1 MNKYKIRATKFTFM
15 DAIVEAK
22 DEDEARA
29 MYNSDNVEWV
39 EVGTDIDDWEFY
51 DEQVYEVEDM
61 K

>member
-39 EVGTDIDDWEFY
+39 EVGSDIDWEFHDGLV
-51 DEQVYEVEDM
+51 DEVTDND
-61 K
+61 